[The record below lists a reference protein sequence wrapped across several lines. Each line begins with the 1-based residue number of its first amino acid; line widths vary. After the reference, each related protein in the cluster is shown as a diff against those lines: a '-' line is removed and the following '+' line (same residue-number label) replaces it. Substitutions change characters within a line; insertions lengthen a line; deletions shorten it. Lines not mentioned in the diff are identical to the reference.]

1 MKKGSLLGIGLAI
14 AVLAV
19 VLLLRGNV
27 GETPHKRDASSDA
40 AGNAQRPSSEIVL
53 KIAPGAARTP
63 PAGKAPA
70 AGTGFSPL
78 MLEYAKRREYK
89 SIYEKLKASTNRSP
103 EENYVLAEMLE
114 NCATVTDRRPQR
126 KSGWK
131 LGGEEARA
139 RFVASLGAKD
149 PNRDKRI
156 AAFER
161 INVDPCAGFEDID
174 TTEKEIRAL
183 LEQAAATD
191 AKAKASLLMR
201 QLEGPARDGIYPTV
215 SEAQLATIREVLA
228 SGDPRALVDIV
239 GVFALHLRDF
249 SVRTGEDEAP
259 LEYWA
264 MHGAATLAACELG
277 YPCGPDSRFLLEACA
292 LQGQCDAANYRDY
305 WFFYYSSPSTSQRTS
320 QYHANLM
327 RGIREG
333 DWSYF
338 TFHRTPPPG
347 YAPFERR

>member
-1 MKKGSLLGIGLAI
+1 MNLKGSLLGIALAI
-14 AVLAV
+14 AVLGAALV
-19 VLLLRGNV
+19 LRGKS
-27 GETPHKRDASSDA
+27 GEPTSPGAGADA
-40 AGNAQRPSSEIVL
+40 ASAAQRPSSEIVL
-53 KIAPGAARTP
+53 KIAPGARGASAP
-63 PAGKAPA
+63 GAMPVAG
-70 AGTGFSPL
+70 GGFSPL
-78 MLEYAKRREYK
+78 MREYAKRREYK
-89 SIYEKLKASTNRSP
+89 SIYEKLKASPSRTA
-103 EENYVLAEMLE
+103 EENYVLAEILE
-114 NCATVTDRRPQR
+114 NCANVTDRRPPR

-131 LGGEEARA
+131 LGGEDARA
-139 RFVASLGAKD
+139 RFAATLGARD
-149 PNRDKRI
+149 PNRDKRM

-161 INVDPCAGFEDID
+161 INVDPCAGFEEID

-191 AKAKASLLMR
+191 AKAKASLLLR
-201 QLEGPARDGIYPTV
+201 ELEGPARDGIYPPV
-215 SEAQLATIREVLA
+215 SEKQLATIREVLA

-249 SVRTGEDEAP
+249 SVRTGDDEAP

-338 TFHRTPPPG
+338 TFHRSPPPG
-347 YAPFERR
+347 YAPFQRR